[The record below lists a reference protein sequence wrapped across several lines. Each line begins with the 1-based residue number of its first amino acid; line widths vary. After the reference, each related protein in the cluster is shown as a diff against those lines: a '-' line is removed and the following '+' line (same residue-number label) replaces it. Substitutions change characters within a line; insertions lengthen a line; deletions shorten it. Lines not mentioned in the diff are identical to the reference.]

1 MPDTAD
7 VSLRVRVEAL
17 ALPRFDRRLEVSVRE
32 ARLLSV
38 VPWVRSLGKLP
49 LEVSTVGW
57 RFPAPPSEAV
67 PRPKLH
73 EPDASSPPSEAAL
86 DSPTEKKRTRLKP
99 PGDMV
104 VFKDRLLYLL
114 QPP

>member
-1 MPDTAD
+1 MPDTGQDGLPLMPDTAD
-7 VSLRVRVEAL
+7 VSLRVPVEAL

-73 EPDASSPPSEAAL
+73 EPDASSPP
-86 DSPTEKKRTRLKP
+86 PTTRA
-99 PGDMV
+99 
-104 VFKDRLLYLL
+104 
-114 QPP
+114 